1 MSRRGWILLATLG
14 LIWGVPYLFIKI
26 AVGQVSPATVVFART
41 AIGALLLLPFA
52 VRAGGLRPLRG
63 RWPAVVAFAVIEI
76 IGPWLFLS
84 NAERTLSSS
93 TTGLLIATVPIAAVV
108 LGRAVDRTPVAP
120 VRWLGLLVG
129 LGGVV
134 ILLGP
139 GAAAGDPW
147 AVTQVLL
154 AALGYAIAPM
164 VVDRYLQDVP
174 SPVLT
179 TTVLALSA
187 LVYLPV
193 VAATGWPAELEADGA
208 ISLVVL
214 GVVCTALAFTLFFR
228 LIAEVGAAR
237 STLVAYLNPLVAV
250 TAGALVLDEPVGWP
264 LVAATALILLG
275 SAAAARRTK
284 AAPAVTTDPEAG
296 TDSIEPG
303 DIEPRPREIEADLAR

>member
-275 SAAAARRTK
+275 SAAAARRAK

-303 DIEPRPREIEADLAR
+303 DIEPREIEADLAR